1 MNIVKLTI
9 LAATLVLAGCGAGTP
24 ARIEHVA
31 APAPKPLADA
41 ADAKTVRVARMI
53 VALTRGERVG
63 VVRRGWLCSAQAPM
77 YWTGAATFLNERDL
91 TRTIT
96 EELVK
101 ANYPVVGD
109 PDALFPDEF
118 GRADLMIAGRITELK
133 ANYCHPLDDDEIRG
147 ETSVTIEWQIYD
159 TTTRRQLH
167 KVVTRGDS
175 QLDTA
180 IPLGKHVLF
189 YNAVAE
195 ATRSLLADKPFH
207 AIVAE
212 DKNSP
217 TMTPVEAVFRLY
229 SRPPRT
235 EPVARNMAEVQAA
248 TVTVLSGGGHGSGF
262 FISADGFLL
271 TNAHVVGDAKF
282 VRVRLATGRELA
294 AEVFVVNRV
303 RDVALV
309 KVAETGL
316 VSLPVGSLEPPV
328 GSEVYAI
335 GAPREE
341 NLATTVTRGIVSA
354 YRVRNGQRMLQGDVT
369 IQKGNSGGPLID
381 GFGNVVGI
389 STSGLMNGEFSVGLN
404 FFIPIRDALKGTGIE
419 LGEARNL
426 AQMRAL
432 DRIVAVA
439 LQPGRPKPLPKP
451 EPDSAQAAPPG
462 PAPAPAQGPV
472 VVADASPQVA
482 SLPPAALQGKRDG
495 DYRARFTATTINGQS
510 YIDLAISV
518 DGETIRGVGRTRGGL
533 QCRAAGEVA
542 PDGMAWI
549 HVACS
554 NAGSAYLSWQ
564 LSGRFAPEKDG
575 AVYVG
580 RLAYANLNGVPGE
593 AVFRP

>member
-1 MNIVKLTI
+1 MNIAKLTV
-9 LAATLVLAGCGAGTP
+9 LAVALALAGCGAGTP

-31 APAPKPLADA
+31 APAPTLLVDA
-41 ADAKTVRVARMI
+41 ADAKTIRLSRMV
-53 VALTRGERVG
+53 VALKRGERVG
-63 VVRRGWLCSAQAPM
+63 VIRHGWLCTTQVPM
-77 YWTGAATFLNERDL
+77 LWTGAASFLNDGDL
-91 TRTIT
+91 ARTII
-96 EELVK
+96 EELTK
-101 ANYPVVGD
+101 ANYPVIGD
-109 PDALFPDEF
+109 PDALFPDEY

-133 ANYCHPLDDDEIRG
+133 ANYCHPSSDDEIRG
-147 ETSVTIEWQIYD
+147 ETAVTIEWQIYD
-159 TTTRRQLH
+159 STTRRLLY
-167 KVVTRGDS
+167 KVATRGDS

-180 IPLGKHVLF
+180 VPLGRHVLF
-189 YNAVAE
+189 YNAIAE
-195 ATRSLLADKPFH
+195 ATRVLLADKRFH

-212 DKNSP
+212 DKISAA
-217 TMTPVEAVFRLY
+217 TMPVEAVFRLY
-229 SRPPRT
+229 SRPPRS
-235 EPVARNMAEVQAA
+235 EPVARNMVEVQAA

-316 VSLPVGSLEPPV
+316 VSLPVATLEPPV

-335 GAPREE
+335 GAPREV

-354 YRVRNGQRMLQGDVT
+354 YRERNGQRMLQGDVT
-369 IQKGNSGGPLID
+369 VQKGNSGGPLID

-389 STSGLMNGEFSVGLN
+389 STSGVMHGEFSVGLN
-404 FFIPIRDALKGTGIE
+404 FFIPIKDALKGAGIE

-451 EPDSAQAAPPG
+451 EPESAEAASPG
-462 PAPAPAQGPV
+462 PAPAPGPI
-472 VVADASPQVA
+472 VVADASQQVA
-482 SLPPAALQGKRDG
+482 SLPPAAAQGKRDG
-495 DYRARFTATTINGQS
+495 DYRARFTATTINGRS
-510 YIDLAISV
+510 DIDLAISV

-533 QCRAAGEVA
+533 QCRATGEIA
-542 PDGMAWI
+542 PDGTAWI
-549 HVACS
+549 NIACS

-564 LSGRFAPEKDG
+564 LAGRFGPETDG
-575 AVYVG
+575 TAYVG
-580 RLAYANLNGVPGE
+580 RLTYANLNGAPGE
-593 AVFRP
+593 AVFRQ